1 MMLSVS
7 RRTDLG
13 LKALRILA
21 REPRVWTAAALAA
34 AVPTTPAILNPA
46 LAAFVHAGWLVSG
59 SGPSGGY
66 LYRTAATPPSLLEVI
81 ESIEGPTVPDA
92 CVLQE
97 GKRCGLIS
105 GEPVCQLHEGWQR
118 ARQVLIQEL
127 QVTPAFDTT
136 FSGAAR
142 PGI

>member
-46 LAAFVHAGWLVSG
+46 LAAFVRAGWLVSG

-66 LYRTAATPPSLLEVI
+66 LYRTATTPPSPPGPGSREVI
-81 ESIEGPTVPDA
+81 SGQPTA
-92 CVLQE
+92 
-97 GKRCGLIS
+97 GS
-105 GEPVCQLHEGWQR
+105 
-118 ARQVLIQEL
+118 
-127 QVTPAFDTT
+127 
-136 FSGAAR
+136 AAR
-142 PGI
+142 WS